1 MSRSPANGRAPDVE
15 PTLNDIADH
24 LYTLLPESFAG
35 ARDDEIRKAKEEG
48 RQPLARELAKLRR
61 PTQSAWIVNLLW
73 RKERSSIEE
82 LIGLGDDLSRAQA
95 DASIADLQRLTSR
108 RRELETQILRRA
120 HVLAGTAG

>member
-1 MSRSPANGRAPDVE
+1 MSEAPSNGRAREVE
-15 PTLNDIADH
+15 RTLDEIADH

-61 PTQSAWIVNLLW
+61 PTQSAWVVNLLS
-73 RKERSSIEE
+73 RNERSSIEE
-82 LIGLGDDLSRAQA
+82 LIGLGDDLSRAQT
-95 DASIADLQRLTSR
+95 DASIADLQRLTTR

-120 HVLAGTAG
+120 HALAGT